1 MGPITGNIIFI
12 RRECICSTMSIIA
25 AFSAPANSIS
35 LGQCIENQPSAE
47 IEIERVVPMRQGTFP
62 YIFVWNCTNYELF
75 EETANSLPDLISV
88 SIVEKFD
95 DGRLYK
101 LVWDQQEHKLISN
114 IVRNDGVLLFARGDN
129 MRWKFEFRFPT
140 RENVSQFFTD
150 VSNDSIELELTSL
163 FEEVEFE
170 SMGDESLL
178 TSKQEHALKTAL
190 EMGYFN
196 TPRDAS
202 LGDVATELNIS
213 SSACSVLL
221 RRGHKQ
227 LLNRRFES

>member
-1 MGPITGNIIFI
+1 
-12 RRECICSTMSIIA
+12 MSIIA
-25 AFSAPANSIS
+25 AFSAPANSLS

-62 YIFVWNCTNYELF
+62 YIFVWNFTNYELF
-75 EETANSLPDLISV
+75 EETANSLPDIIFL

-101 LVWDQQEHKLISN
+101 LVWDRQEHKLISN
-114 IVRNDGVLLFARGDN
+114 VIRNDGVLLFARGDSVK
-129 MRWKFEFRFPT
+129 WKFEFRFPT
-140 RENVSQFFTD
+140 RDNVSQFFSD
-150 VSNDSIELELTSL
+150 VSNESIDLELTSL
-163 FEEVEFE
+163 FEEVEFQ
-170 SMGDESLL
+170 SMEDESVL

-190 EMGYFN
+190 QMGYFN

-202 LGDVATELNIS
+202 LGDVAAKLNIS
-213 SSACSVLL
+213 SSACGVLL

-227 LLNRRFES
+227 LLKKRFDG

>member
-1 MGPITGNIIFI
+1 
-12 RRECICSTMSIIA
+12 MSIIA
-25 AFSAPANSIS
+25 AFSAPANSLS
-35 LGQCIENQPSAE
+35 LGQCIENQPNAE

-75 EETANSLPDLISV
+75 EETAKSLPEVTAL
-88 SIVEKFD
+88 SIVENFD

-101 LVWDQQEHKLISN
+101 LEWDKQEHKLISSV
-114 IVRNDGVLLFARGDN
+114 VRNDGVLLFARGDN
-129 MRWKFEFRFPT
+129 VKWRFEFRFPT
-140 RENVSQFFTD
+140 RANVSQFFTD
-150 VSNDSIELELTSL
+150 ISDDLIELELTSL
-163 FEEVEFE
+163 FEEVEFQ
-170 SMGDESLL
+170 SMEDESLL

-190 EMGYFN
+190 EMRYFN

-227 LLNRRFES
+227 LLNKRFEGREGRSRDSI